1 VRLILVRHA
10 ESTSNVRHILDA
22 TSPGPELTARGLD
35 QAVQLPA
42 ALAAF
47 DVDAVYASSLTRA
60 QQTAAPFAASI
71 GLPVIVR
78 DGLRE
83 ISAGSLELRGDDESM
98 RAYFATVDAW
108 HAGDLARRMP
118 GGDDGSEVLARFDAV
133 VAEIA
138 GLGVPV
144 VLVVSHGAMI
154 RFWIAARTNEGPA
167 ALVAAEMLENTGV
180 IELDGDTGA
189 GWSVRSWIPSAVA
202 QPGSPGL

>member
-22 TSPGPELTARGLD
+22 TSPGPELTARGRD
-35 QAVQLPA
+35 QAAQLPA

-71 GLPVIVR
+71 GLPVNVR

-83 ISAGSLELRGDDESM
+83 ISAGLLELRGDEESM
-98 RAYFATVDAW
+98 QTYFATVEAW

-118 GGDDGSEVLARFDAV
+118 GGDDGAEVLARFDAV

-138 GLGVPV
+138 GLGLPA

-154 RFWIAARTNEGPA
+154 RFWIAARTAEADP
-167 ALVAAEMLENTGV
+167 ALVAAEMLENTGI
-180 IELDGDTGA
+180 IELEGDPA
-189 GWSVRSWIPSAVA
+189 VGWRVRSWIPSAVA
-202 QPGSPGL
+202 RPGSPGL